1 MTDELINLSF
11 IALSAFCEIILLFSL
26 IEHLSEKRFSGIKQ
40 VGLKF
45 LCTLFMT
52 AVITYLDIKIAFFS
66 FVTLLISS
74 ILPAFLAKLLCRIK
88 LADSTTV
95 SMVYYLIVTIGG
107 ILVSYIIEMLIISDF
122 TVHVMTVAGWERN
135 LYTVVSKLLLI
146 FYYIAFVRLFKHK
159 VDGFFKRIFPIV
171 LLCCLWYYF
180 MIAAVLSCVKNHNFN
195 AFGHSMLMVLLFM
208 VIALITAL
216 ILTGWY
222 YISKEKKIQNLM
234 GEYQKSIL
242 ENNYLRLNEMYKGAA
257 RGMHDYK
264 NHILVIRELMATKS
278 YDEAEVFVNT
288 LCDNLKKENFAQT
301 YTGVEIV
308 DAVLNVKQN
317 EGTKNSIKTDIRA
330 SYPHNCGIVSVDIC
344 TILGNLLDNAIEA
357 CAKVEPKEKRHINVR
372 ISYTENIV
380 MIKIENTVSENPFL
394 SKTPLATTKKDRESH
409 GLGISIVKKTTEKY
423 HGDLKQIC
431 ENGVFVSKVIL
442 YSNSNAEIGG
452 QKSAI

>member
-1 MTDELINLSF
+1 MTDELINLGF

-40 VGLKF
+40 VGLKLLF
-45 LCTLFMT
+45 TLFMT
-52 AVITYLDIKIAFFS
+52 AVITYLDSKIAFFS

-74 ILPAFLAKLLCRIK
+74 ILPAFFAKLLCRIK
-88 LADSTTV
+88 LADSTAV

-357 CAKVEPKEKRHINVR
+357 CAKVELKEKRHINVR

>member
-1 MTDELINLSF
+1 MTDELINHSF

-40 VGLKF
+40 VGLKL

-52 AVITYLDIKIAFFS
+52 AVITCLDIKIAFFS

>member
-40 VGLKF
+40 VGLKL

-52 AVITYLDIKIAFFS
+52 AVITYLDSKIAFFS

-88 LADSTTV
+88 LADSTAV

-107 ILVSYIIEMLIISDF
+107 ILVSYIIEMLIIPDF

-135 LYTVVSKLLLI
+135 LYTAVSKLLLI
-146 FYYIAFVRLFKHK
+146 FYYIAFVLLFKHK
-159 VDGFFKRIFPIV
+159 ADGFFKRIFPIV

-180 MIAAVLSCVKNHNFN
+180 MIAVVLSCVKNHNFN

-317 EGTKNSIKTDIRA
+317 EGTKNNIKTDIRA

-394 SKTPLATTKKDRESH
+394 SKTPLATTKKDRKSH

-431 ENGVFVSKVIL
+431 EHGVFVSKVIL

>member
-1 MTDELINLSF
+1 
-11 IALSAFCEIILLFSL
+11 
-26 IEHLSEKRFSGIKQ
+26 
-40 VGLKF
+40 
-45 LCTLFMT
+45 
-52 AVITYLDIKIAFFS
+52 
-66 FVTLLISS
+66 
-74 ILPAFLAKLLCRIK
+74 
-88 LADSTTV
+88 
-95 SMVYYLIVTIGG
+95 
-107 ILVSYIIEMLIISDF
+107 
-122 TVHVMTVAGWERN
+122 
-135 LYTVVSKLLLI
+135 
-146 FYYIAFVRLFKHK
+146 
-159 VDGFFKRIFPIV
+159 
-171 LLCCLWYYF
+171 
-180 MIAAVLSCVKNHNFN
+180 
-195 AFGHSMLMVLLFM
+195 M
-208 VIALITAL
+208 VIALIKAL

-222 YISKEKKIQNLM
+222 YISKEKKIQNMM

-242 ENNYLRLNEMYKGAA
+242 ENNYIRLNEMYKGAA

-357 CAKVEPKEKRHINVR
+357 CAKVETKEKRHINVR

-394 SKTPLATTKKDRESH
+394 SKTPLVTTKKDRKSH
-409 GLGISIVKKTTEKY
+409 GLGISIVKKITEKY